1 MVMGKN
7 TSSPEARLTPG
18 NVAGLVV
25 GNVLEFYD
33 FAVFAFFAPQI
44 GANIFSDGKGKDG
57 LLPALATFAVG
68 FLARPL
74 GAAVI
79 GRYADRAGRKPA
91 MTLSFALMGC
101 ALLIMALTPPA
112 SVLGVWSAVI
122 VLSARVLQ
130 GFAVGGEVGP
140 TTALLIEAAP
150 PHRRGLFGSW
160 QIASQGIAILLAG
173 LVGLTVSSMLSEAA
187 LISWGW
193 RVALGLGAIV
203 LPVGLYL
210 RRVMPETLHAAETV
224 KPIEDPRAP
233 GLLRAILAGFV
244 LILSGSIT
252 NYTLQFFNTYSIS
265 TLKLAPTVAFT
276 ATVIT
281 GSTLFAFALLGGY
294 MSDRIGRRPLIVWP
308 RVILLVII
316 YPICLNLLNR
326 PSLATLSLGAFVLT
340 LFYALS
346 TAPSNVS
353 LAESFS
359 RSRRSTGYALTYTVA
374 VSVFGGAAQFC
385 IAWLIKKTG
394 NQMMPAFWLI
404 GASVAGVLAG
414 LAMPLATRRL
424 ARDKSQGVRP

>member
-1 MVMGKN
+1 MEKVDVG
-7 TSSPEARLTPG
+7 SQARLTPG

-44 GANIFSDGKGKDG
+44 GANIFADGKGKDG

-68 FLARPL
+68 FLARPI

-101 ALLIMALTPPA
+101 ALLVMAFTPPA
-112 SVLGVWSAVI
+112 SMLGVWSAVI
-122 VLSARVLQ
+122 VLMARVLQ

-150 PHRRGLFGSW
+150 VNQRGLFGSW

-173 LVGLTVSSMLSEAA
+173 LVGLAVSTILPKAE
-187 LISWGW
+187 LITWGW
-193 RVALGLGAIV
+193 RVALGLGAVV
-203 LPVGLYL
+203 LPIGFYL
-210 RRVMPETLHAAETV
+210 RRVMPETLGAANEAT
-224 KPIEDPRAP
+224 PTRGPSAP
-233 GLLRAILAGFV
+233 GVWRAILAGFV

-265 TLKLAPTVAFT
+265 TLKLPPTVAFT

-281 GSTLFAFALLGGY
+281 GSTIFAFALAGGY
-294 MSDRIGRRPLIVWP
+294 LSDRFGRRPLIIWP
-308 RVILLVII
+308 RLILLLII
-316 YPICLNLLNR
+316 FPVFLNLLHR
-326 PSLATLSLGAFVLT
+326 PSLGTLSLGAFVLT
-340 LFYALS
+340 LFYALC
-346 TAPSNVS
+346 TAPANVS
-353 LAESFS
+353 LAESFP
-359 RSRRSTGYALTYTVA
+359 RSGRSTGYALTYTLA
-374 VSVFGGAAQFC
+374 VSVFGGAAQLC
-385 IAWLIKKTG
+385 IAWLIKTTG

-404 GASVAGVLAG
+404 GASVTGALAG
-414 LAMPLATRRL
+414 LAMPLA
-424 ARDKSQGVRP
+424 KGRPALVIP

>member
-1 MVMGKN
+1 MVMRRDA
-7 TSSPEARLTPG
+7 TVPEARLTAG

-44 GANIFSDGKGKDG
+44 GANIFADGKGKDG

-68 FLARPL
+68 FLARPV

-101 ALLIMALTPPA
+101 ALLVMAFTPPA
-112 SVLGVWSAVI
+112 AMLGVWSTVI
-122 VLSARVLQ
+122 VLLARLLQ

-150 PHRRGLFGSW
+150 ADRRGLFGSW

-173 LVGLTVSSMLSEAA
+173 LVGLAVSSMLPKAE
-187 LISWGW
+187 LIAWGW
-193 RVALGLGAIV
+193 RVALGLGAVV
-203 LPVGLYL
+203 LPIGFYL
-210 RRVMPETLHAAETV
+210 RRVMPETLGGAEPA
-224 KPIEDPRAP
+224 KPPEGPDAP
-233 GLLRAILAGFV
+233 SVWRAILAGFV
-244 LILSGSIT
+244 LILSASIT
-252 NYTLQFFNTYSIS
+252 NYTLQFFNTYSIT
-265 TLKLAPTVAFT
+265 TLKLTPAVAFT

-281 GSTLFAFALLGGY
+281 GGTIFAFALIGGY
-294 MSDRIGRRPLIVWP
+294 LSDRFGRRPLIVWP
-308 RVILLVII
+308 RVILLLII
-316 YPICLNLLNR
+316 YPVFLNLLHR
-326 PSLATLSLGAFVLT
+326 PSLGTLSLGAFVLT
-340 LFYALS
+340 LFYALC

-353 LAESFS
+353 LAESFP

-374 VSVFGGAAQFC
+374 VSVFGGAAQLC

-404 GASVAGVLAG
+404 GASIAGVLAG
-414 LAMPLATRRL
+414 LAMPLAKEHP
-424 ARDKSQGVRP
+424 ARATP